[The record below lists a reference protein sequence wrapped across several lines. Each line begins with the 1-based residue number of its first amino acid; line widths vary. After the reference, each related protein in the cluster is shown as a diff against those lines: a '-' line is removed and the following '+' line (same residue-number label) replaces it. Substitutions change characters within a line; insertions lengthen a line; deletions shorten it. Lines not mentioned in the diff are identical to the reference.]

1 MRRFTK
7 ITLSTL
13 NTLFFEFSLK
23 NEHNCQIVDVFKKTN
38 KFSVLLNYTS
48 MVPDTLTL
56 FLLAKNSMFLFCLSL
71 YSTLSSKLCR
81 IQDNN
86 IVFVNKNNV

>member
-48 MVPDTLTL
+48 MVPDT
-56 FLLAKNSMFLFCLSL
+56 
-71 YSTLSSKLCR
+71 
-81 IQDNN
+81 
-86 IVFVNKNNV
+86 